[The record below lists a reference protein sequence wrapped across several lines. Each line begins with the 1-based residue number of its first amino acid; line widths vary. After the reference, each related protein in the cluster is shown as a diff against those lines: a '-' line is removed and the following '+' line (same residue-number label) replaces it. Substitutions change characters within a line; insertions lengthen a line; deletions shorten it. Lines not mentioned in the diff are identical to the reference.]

1 MKMEVHVNE
10 KFQECKCVNYWLFV
24 LFNDEDTDV
33 DDTNDY
39 DGDDVDVIYH
49 TSTFYVDTVLC
60 LCFNIL
66 LTIKP
71 FPSLYWTTTL
81 ITLCKLPI
89 FAMTLHRFDTSSV
102 YASKLEH

>member
-1 MKMEVHVNE
+1 M
-10 KFQECKCVNYWLFV
+10 FV

-71 FPSLYWTTTL
+71 FPSLY
-81 ITLCKLPI
+81 
-89 FAMTLHRFDTSSV
+89 
-102 YASKLEH
+102 